1 MLSLSLTA
9 KSEIFSDAKW
19 IGPSGQDFPFYPDYL
34 PVFKIECDFE
44 ISKES
49 SGSIV
54 YGLNDPRLINPNF
67 NIYNLNNNPD
77 TSGIRIELTGNGK
90 VNVYRYGYHPDDSG
104 AQPIATFNADMNSCV
119 NHIVLANNLGHLDV
133 YINDKKIG
141 YIGLNPIGN
150 GGDYLA
156 FPVLAEMATYIPDG
170 SQTTFS
176 NIKVRNF
183 REPSNVIYSI
193 PGKFDKSTRFDLQQR
208 SMPEVKTSIKIP
220 ENKKIVHAKID
231 CSARGIYDLYV
242 NGKRV
247 TDDYFYPG
255 STQYNKTHLYHTF
268 DLTPFMHNGENEILA
283 RLGEGWWSGGA
294 TFVGENWNLFGDRQ
308 SFTAD
313 IDVVYDDKSKDRFST
328 DPSNWKYSVDGPV
341 VEGSFF
347 QGEIFDARRNNCKNR
362 VWKPAVEISTD
373 STASKLTGE
382 WEGLDMVPSFGDRV
396 IAVQSQ

>member
-1 MLSLSLTA
+1 M
-9 KSEIFSDAKW
+9 
-19 IGPSGQDFPFYPDYL
+19 
-34 PVFKIECDFE
+34 
-44 ISKES
+44 
-49 SGSIV
+49 
-54 YGLNDPRLINPNF
+54 N
-67 NIYNLNNNPD
+67 
-77 TSGIRIELTGNGK
+77 SGI
-90 VNVYRYGYHPDDSG
+90 
-104 AQPIATFNADMNSCV
+104 

-170 SQTTFS
+170 RQASFS

-193 PGKFDKSTRFDLQQR
+193 PGKFDKSIRFDLQQR
-208 SMPEVKTSIKIP
+208 SMPEVKILIKIP
-220 ENKKIVHAKID
+220 ENKKIESAEIN

-308 SFTAD
+308 SFIAD

-347 QGEIFDARRNNCKNR
+347 QGEIFDARRNNPFGAVGNWMLTRSLGININR
-362 VWKPAVEISTD
+362 DGDIEILPEVDSDGNIKFAKGWLETPRGKVCSSWKVVKDEVVYEIN
-373 STASKLTGE
+373 LP
-382 WEGLDMVPSFGDRV
+382 EGTKGILKIPGKGYDFHSGSDTIVSSAGLPK
-396 IAVQSQ
+396 